1 MNYYVKPG
9 NRTILD
15 PFFEAFFNDRKED
28 TNYGILP
35 MKTNVLESDKAY
47 RLMVELPGFNKE
59 DIELSFDD
67 GYLTVAVKRGEE
79 AKEEEFKMIH
89 RERFYG
95 EASRRYY
102 LGEVDEKGIKA
113 SFENGVL
120 KVEAPKVLPE
130 ETKPTK
136 IAID

>member
-1 MNYYVKPG
+1 MNYFVKPG

-15 PFFEAFFNDRKED
+15 PFFDAIFDNRKED
-28 TNYGILP
+28 NYGILS

-47 RLMVELPGFNKE
+47 RLYVELPGFKKE
-59 DIELSFDD
+59 DIELSFED
-67 GYLTVAVKRGEE
+67 GYLTIAVKTGEE
-79 AKEEEFKMIH
+79 VKEEEFKTIH

>member
-1 MNYYVKPG
+1 MNCYLKPG

-15 PFFEAFFNDRKED
+15 PFFEAIFNDNKEE
-28 TNYGILP
+28 NFGILQ
-35 MKTNVLESDKAY
+35 MKTNVLESDKAF
-47 RLMVELPGFNKE
+47 RLLVELPGFKKE
-59 DIELSFDD
+59 DIDLSFDD
-67 GYLTVAVKRGEE
+67 GYLTIAVKSGEE
-79 AKEEEFKMIH
+79 VKEEEFKTIH

-102 LGEVDEKGIKA
+102 LGEVDEKAITA

-120 KVEAPKVLPE
+120 KVEAPKLLPE

-136 IAID
+136 IQIS

>member
-1 MNYYVKPG
+1 MNYFVKPG
-9 NRTILD
+9 NRTIFD
-15 PFFEAFFNDRKED
+15 PFFEAIFDNRKEE
-28 TNYGILP
+28 NYGILS

-47 RLMVELPGFNKE
+47 RLYVELPGFCKE
-59 DIELSFDD
+59 DIELSFED
-67 GYLTVAVKRGEE
+67 GYLTIAVKTGEE
-79 AKEEEFKMIH
+79 VKDEEFKTIH

-102 LGEVDEKGIKA
+102 LGEVDEKAITA
-113 SFENGVL
+113 TFENGVL

-136 IAID
+136 IAIQ

>member
-1 MNYYVKPG
+1 MNYCAKP
-9 NRTILD
+9 NRTIFD
-15 PFFEAFFNDRKED
+15 PFFEALFDDQKEE
-28 TNYGILP
+28 NFGILS

-47 RLMVELPGFNKE
+47 RLCVELPGFKKE
-59 DIELSFDD
+59 DIELSFED
-67 GYLTVAVKRGEE
+67 GYLTISVKTGEE
-79 AKEEEFKMIH
+79 AKDEEFKTIH

-102 LGEVDEKGIKA
+102 LGEVDEKGITA

-136 IAID
+136 IAIQ